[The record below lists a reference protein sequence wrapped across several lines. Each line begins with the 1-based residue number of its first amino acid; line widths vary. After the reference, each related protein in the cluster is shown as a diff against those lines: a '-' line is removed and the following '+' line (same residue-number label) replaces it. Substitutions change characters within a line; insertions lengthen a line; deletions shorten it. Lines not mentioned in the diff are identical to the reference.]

1 MRYLALI
8 FVFVLQACGAGNS
21 GKTSDASWP
30 KWSKIPPDINWSWQ
44 LQGDLKIIDGVKLY
58 DIDLFDTNTSTIDK
72 LRQKG
77 AKVICYF
84 SAGSFESWRS
94 DADKFPD
101 SIKGKK
107 MDGWDE
113 SWLDIRS
120 DALKSIIK
128 SRLDLAKSKNCDG
141 VEPDN
146 VDGYSNDT
154 GFDLSLSDQLRFNKF
169 LSNEAHHR
177 GLAIGLKN
185 DLDQIQE
192 LEPFFDFALNE
203 QCHEYHECNLLA
215 PFAVHHKAIL
225 NAEYAEKY
233 KNNTNGARDKMCQ
246 ESLAAGTKT
255 LILPLG
261 LDGSFRIACP

>member
-8 FVFVLQACGAGNS
+8 FVFVLQACGSN
-21 GKTSDASWP
+21 TSLADQN
-30 KWSKIPPDINWSWQ
+30 KIPYDINWSWQ
-44 LQGDLKIIDGVKLY
+44 LKGKLKIVDGVELY
-58 DIDLFDTNTSTIDK
+58 DIDLFDTDTSTIDK
-72 LRQKG
+72 LHKKG

-94 DADKFPD
+94 DADQFPD

-113 SWLDIRS
+113 QWLDIRS
-120 DALKSIIK
+120 KELRSIIK
-128 SRLDLAKSKNCDG
+128 NRLDIAKNKNCDG

-154 GFDLSLSDQLRFNKF
+154 GFDLSASDQLIFNKF
-169 LSNEAHHR
+169 LSSEAHRR

-203 QCHEYHECNLLA
+203 QCHEYNECNLLA

-225 NAEYAEKY
+225 NAEYADKY
-233 KNNTNGARDKMCQ
+233 RNNTDGARDKMCQ
-246 ESLAAGTKT
+246 ESQQMSIRT
-255 LILPLG
+255 LVLPLN